1 MLLMGNQPTR
11 WSLCTSRLLLYRI
24 PSEVCGVP
32 DLLHLGLQLYNS
44 FASRH
49 EAATGWLIPYPIQ

>member
-11 WSLCTSRLLLYRI
+11 RGAFTGRLLLYPI
-24 PSEVCGVP
+24 LIEVCGVT
-32 DLLHLGLQLYNS
+32 DLLHLGLQLYTS

-49 EAATGWLIPYPIQ
+49 ETATGGLIPYPIQ